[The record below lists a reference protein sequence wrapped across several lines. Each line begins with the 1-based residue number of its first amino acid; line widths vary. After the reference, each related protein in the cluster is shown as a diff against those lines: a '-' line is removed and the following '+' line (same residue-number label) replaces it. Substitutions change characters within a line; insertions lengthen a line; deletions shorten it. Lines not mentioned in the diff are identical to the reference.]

1 MMWQD
6 GCAIHAAYRFAV
18 HPHRLCFLCGDVH
31 AAGCTA
37 VSCFGVQNAHRP
49 PCIQTRMISM
59 HASAGHACMPAC
71 MVDDMHGQVCMPVLR
86 AQALPA
92 RPGSYNVFVWGS
104 GCLQGFAR
112 ALSGQTSPETLIRP
126 IHVNTNPLVHLA
138 RQPGSLQAKQPSA
151 CMDACRKHTVGLV
164 RFGYN
169 QLTLPSHP
177 VRTQPQGFHYVDTM
191 HEYGGLWSWR
201 QKNVVKLSNQY
212 AAMPSMHAGYSLW
225 CSTSMYEH
233 SPFKALR
240 IAGALYPLFT
250 MYCIVVTANHFLL
263 DAVVGA
269 VVFYVAHRAAPFM
282 PHFGRGAAPDGVGA
296 YMQVP
301 KSGSGGLVVSVNA
314 SAGDGAAGQTQKAAP
329 APLRAVQVHLV
340 QPLDPP
346 RDKRH

>member
-1 MMWQD
+1 
-6 GCAIHAAYRFAV
+6 
-18 HPHRLCFLCGDVH
+18 
-31 AAGCTA
+31 
-37 VSCFGVQNAHRP
+37 
-49 PCIQTRMISM
+49 
-59 HASAGHACMPAC
+59 
-71 MVDDMHGQVCMPVLR
+71 
-86 AQALPA
+86 
-92 RPGSYNVFVWGS
+92 
-104 GCLQGFAR
+104 
-112 ALSGQTSPETLIRP
+112 
-126 IHVNTNPLVHLA
+126 
-138 RQPGSLQAKQPSA
+138 
-151 CMDACRKHTVGLV
+151 
-164 RFGYN
+164 
-169 QLTLPSHP
+169 
-177 VRTQPQGFHYVDTM
+177 M